1 MHMMLHCYINIW
13 SSISKKIYYMLSYYC
28 INIFNIWL
36 VVSTYPS
43 EKYEF
48 VSWDDDIPIR
58 MESNKS
64 HLPNHQPDIH
74 DPLVLAFCRLL
85 RRPTGSRSPDAVLEN
100 PCLCCG
106 LPMQHGIL
114 PWISWVCLWNLGR
127 FHGIAWGLIGCT
139 MIIYDAM
146 A

>member
-1 MHMMLHCYINIW
+1 
-13 SSISKKIYYMLSYYC
+13 MLSYYC